1 MNWHTKVSVYEFRY
15 FGMTDTLAFTQTL
28 IRRASI
34 TPADAGCQELLAE
47 RLYAAGFKIENMPFG
62 EVSNFWARR
71 GETGPVFC
79 FAGHTDV
86 VPPGEL
92 EKWDTEPFS
101 AEIRDGILYGRGAA
115 DMKASLA
122 AMIDATTEF
131 VNRHPEHKGSIAF
144 LITSDEEGR
153 ARDGTKKVMKRLGE
167 RGDTIDWCVIGE
179 PSCNERLGDVIR
191 IGRRGSLSGM
201 LTVHGK
207 QGHVAYPHLANNPI
221 ESFAPVLAD
230 LYARE
235 LDEGNEFFPA
245 SSFQVVEI
253 ESGAGAPNVTPGTL
267 RARFN
272 IRYSTVWTH
281 EQLRKFI
288 EELLDSHGLDYTL
301 KWHLSGEPFF
311 TPAGELANAARD
323 AVRNITGIEPA
334 FSTGGGTSDG
344 RFIAPSGTH
353 VVEFGP
359 VNTTIHKVNEHIPV
373 SDIDAIRRV
382 YFSILER
389 MLL

>member
-1 MNWHTKVSVYEFRY
+1 MNPLTPTSIYNRVPCMS
-15 FGMTDTLAFTQTL
+15 DTLKFTQTL
-28 IRRASI
+28 IERVSV
-34 TPADAGCQELLAE
+34 TPEDAGCQELLAA
-47 RLYAAGFKIENMPFG
+47 RLREAGFEIENMPFG
-62 EVSNFWARR
+62 EVSNLWARR
-71 GETGPVFC
+71 GDSGPVFC

-86 VPPGEL
+86 VPAG
-92 EKWDTEPFS
+92 DTEQWRSEPFS
-101 AEIRDGILYGRGAA
+101 PEIRDGVLYGRGAA

-122 AMIDATTEF
+122 AMVDATADF
-131 VNRHPEHKGSIAF
+131 VAGHPDHKGSIAF

-153 ARDGTKKVMKRLGE
+153 AREGTKRVMERLGE
-167 RGDTIDWCVIGE
+167 RGETIDSCLIGE
-179 PSCNERLGDVIR
+179 PSCEEQLGDVIR

-207 QGHVAYPHLANNPI
+207 QGHVAYPHLASNPI
-221 ESFAPVLAD
+221 ENFAPVLAE
-230 LYARE
+230 LYTRN
-235 LDEGNEFFPA
+235 LDKGNEFFPA
-245 SSFQVVEI
+245 SAFQVVEI

-281 EQLRKFI
+281 ERLQKFI
-288 EELLDSHGLDYTL
+288 EDIFDEHELDYTL
-301 KWHLSGEPFF
+301 DWHLSGKPFF
-311 TPAGELANAARD
+311 TPVGELATATRAA
-323 AVRNITGIEPA
+323 VHEVTGKEPE

-359 VNTTIHKVNEHIPV
+359 VNKTIHKVNEQIPV
-373 SDIDAIRRV
+373 DDIDALRRV
-382 YFSILER
+382 YLSILEK

>member
-1 MNWHTKVSVYEFRY
+1 
-15 FGMTDTLAFTQTL
+15 MTDTLDFTQAL

-34 TPADAGCQELLAE
+34 TPEDAGCQVLMTE
-47 RLYAAGFKIENMPFG
+47 RLHAAGFRIENMPFG

-86 VPPGEL
+86 VPPGTL
-92 EKWDTEPFS
+92 EEWKKEPFS
-101 AEIRDGILYGRGAA
+101 AEVQDGILYGRGAA

-122 AMIDATTEF
+122 AMVNAATEF
-131 VNRHPEHKGSIAF
+131 VNEYPDHEGSIAF
-144 LITSDEEGR
+144 LITSDEEGL
-153 ARDGTKKVMKRLGE
+153 ARDGTKKVMERLKE
-167 RGDTIDWCVIGE
+167 RGDSIDWCVIGE
-179 PSCNERLGDVIR
+179 PSCDSHFGDVIR
-191 IGRRGSLSGM
+191 IGRRGSLTGK

-207 QGHVAYPHLANNPI
+207 QGHVAYPHLASNPI
-221 ESFAPVLAD
+221 ENFAPVLAD
-230 LYARE
+230 LYSRE
-235 LDEGNEFFPA
+235 FDQGNEYFPA

-253 ESGAGAPNVTPGTL
+253 ESGAGAPNVIPGTL

-281 EQLRKFI
+281 EQLQEFV
-288 EELLDSHGLDYTL
+288 EELLDSHNLNYTL
-301 KWHLSGEPFF
+301 EWHLSGEPFF
-311 TPAGELANAARD
+311 TPAADLAIATRD
-323 AVRNITGIEPA
+323 AVREVTGIEPE

-359 VNTTIHKVNEHIPV
+359 VNSTIHKVNEQISV
-373 SDIDAIRRV
+373 SDIDSMRCV
-382 YFSILER
+382 YLSILKR